1 MSIKTLQNAKIR
13 FYDSTATPFYLEV
26 DLDPGDF
33 TGPLGAPLC
42 EEILELDRGNM
53 NANAL
58 YRKGDDVALMAP
70 VPISFSIRLT
80 DSAQTLNIRNWLRA
94 MNDALATQVN
104 SHTLE
109 STEADTQRN
118 GANNNPAFADS
129 NKSTCNIEYLITMTG
144 TDMGIKYAGVW
155 LPINEQKLS
164 EGADAITLA
173 ISAMVYGTITDIT
186 AFTSGTDVE
195 V

>member
-13 FYDSTATPFYLEV
+13 FYDSTATPYYLEV

-70 VPISFSIRLT
+70 VPISFSFRLT
-80 DSAQTLNIRNWLRA
+80 DSAQTLNLRNWLRA

-104 SHTLE
+104 AHTLE
-109 STEADTQRN
+109 STETDTQRN
-118 GANNNPAFADS
+118 GATANPAFADS
-129 NKSTCNIEYLITMTG
+129 NKSTCNIEYLITMSG
-144 TDMGIKYAGVW
+144 TDVGLKYAGVW

-173 ISAMVYGTITDIT
+173 ISGMVYGTITDIT
-186 AFTSGTDVE
+186 GFTAGTDVE
-195 V
+195 A

>member
-13 FYDSTATPFYLEV
+13 FYDSTATPLYLEV

-33 TGPLGAPLC
+33 TGPLGAPLT

-58 YRKGDDVALMAP
+58 YREGDDAKLMEP
-70 VPISFSIRLT
+70 VPISFTIRLT
-80 DSAQTLNIRNWLRA
+80 DSSQTLNIRNWLRA

-104 SHTLE
+104 SNTLE
-109 STEADTQRN
+109 TTETDTQRN
-118 GANNNPAFADS
+118 GANANPAFADA
-129 NKSTCNIEYLITMTG
+129 NKSTCAIEYLITMSG
-144 TDMGIKYAGVW
+144 TDMGLRYDGVW

-164 EGADAITLA
+164 EGADAITIA
-173 ISAMVYGTITDIT
+173 ISGMCYGTITDIT
-186 AFTSGTDVE
+186 GFTAGTDVE
-195 V
+195 A